1 MKTRAEI
8 YGNEAADL
16 LRTVTMY
23 PGLSEQ
29 QLLCFHPGKEDT
41 AKALLSHLERQGR
54 IFQKNDGGYFPSGQP
69 AKTDGALVRA
79 VWVLLDFIG
88 RVEYHAPAD
97 FPVKLVF
104 FADGELYEVACVE
117 AGQEALV
124 CHALRSNKGDSRRF
138 ILVDS
143 PAKIAK
149 LDCPGISGFC
159 TVEEDGRTNY
169 YKKTGGE

>member
-23 PGLSEQ
+23 LASVNSSFFVFTLAKKIRQRPCSPIWRSRAVFSNRERRLFPG
-29 QLLCFHPGKEDT
+29 
-41 AKALLSHLERQGR
+41 R
-54 IFQKNDGGYFPSGQP
+54 QP
-69 AKTDGALVRA
+69 AKLDRTLVRA
-79 VWVLLDFIG
+79 VWVLLDFIQ
-88 RVEYHAPAD
+88 RAEYHAPAD

-117 AGQEALV
+117 DGQEALV
-124 CHALRSNKGDSRRF
+124 CHALRGNKGDSRRI

-143 PAKIAK
+143 PAQIAK
-149 LDCPGISGFC
+149 INCPGISGS
-159 TVEEDGRTNY
+159 VP
-169 YKKTGGE
+169 

>member
-54 IFQKNDGGYFPSGQP
+54 IFQTESGGHFPAGP
-69 AKTDGALVRA
+69 AAKIGRALVPA
-79 VWVLLDFIG
+79 VWVLLDLLQRAG
-88 RVEYHAPAD
+88 LHASAA

-104 FADGELYEVACVE
+104 FSAGEPFGVGCVE
-117 AGQEALV
+117 EGAEGLL
-124 CHALRSNKGDSRRF
+124 CHALRGNKGGSRRI

-143 PAKIAK
+143 PAQIAK
-149 LDCPGISGFC
+149 IDCPGISGFC
-159 TVEEDGRTNY
+159 TVEENGQTHY
-169 YKKTGGE
+169 FKKAGGT